1 MKRRSYTPSF
11 TQIVLDGMVPYL
23 ARRLKDGQ
31 TNQRGLL
38 LTRKQ
43 HTPGARKK
51 LGSELVCCGS
61 ALEGDE
67 EKGAFK

>member
-1 MKRRSYTPSF
+1 
-11 TQIVLDGMVPYL
+11 MVPYL

-67 EKGAFK
+67 EKGSFK